1 MSRSALSL
9 LERSGSQGNLVV
21 SDISFWE
28 IGVKSAK
35 TRLTLSVDV
44 NVWLARAANA
54 PGFRFLPLE
63 RDVLTLS
70 TQLAGSAHNDPA
82 DRMLLAIAQINNM
95 PLVTADEMMI
105 GYARVNAGTP
115 VVDARR

>member
-1 MSRSALSL
+1 
-9 LERSGSQGNLVV
+9 V

-28 IGVKSAK
+28 VGVKAAK
-35 TRLTLSVDV
+35 GRLPLSIDV
-44 NVWLARAANA
+44 NVWLSRAQSA

-82 DRMLLAIAQINNM
+82 DRMLLAVAQLNNM
-95 PLVTADEMMI
+95 PLVTVDETI
-105 GYARVNAGTP
+105 IAYAKANAGTP